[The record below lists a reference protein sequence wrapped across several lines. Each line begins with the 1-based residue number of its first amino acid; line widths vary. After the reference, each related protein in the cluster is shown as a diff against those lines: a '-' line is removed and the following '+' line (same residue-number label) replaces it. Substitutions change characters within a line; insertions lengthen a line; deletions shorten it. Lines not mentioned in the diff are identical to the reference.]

1 VNLSANLADLLNG
14 KSWFWLCWVA
24 FDLFIFFFFFLWRW
38 SCRDCSWWGL
48 RLTRFRFLWE
58 GIYGNGERHEILV
71 SILGRQGFSRH
82 LQFF

>member
-1 VNLSANLADLLNG
+1 
-14 KSWFWLCWVA
+14 
-24 FDLFIFFFFFLWRW
+24 
-38 SCRDCSWWGL
+38 
-48 RLTRFRFLWE
+48 LTRFRFLWE